1 MSLANKLPLE
11 ARRLQAKLDE
21 AVRVAT
27 GEG

>member
-21 AVRVAT
+21 AVRGAT
-27 GEG
+27 GKG